1 MSVPLAAHVL
11 ISVQCDENTPC
22 KPCHDL
28 GLECRFERPS
38 KRRGPPNRHAEALKR
53 QKMESGGMPGQS
65 GSNSPTHA
73 AQALA
78 SFAQTPFYKQNMETI
93 APLPI
98 VGALIQDY
106 FTYIHPMIPIPHE
119 PSFREALD
127 GREDNTNPI
136 FLALLTAM
144 VGCVVACFPA
154 RLRQHHRTQ
163 NIGGSLDP
171 VDCVQRCH
179 AIIVQARE
187 PNYLDREFTVHDAAI
202 SYLLGMTGVYTR
214 NWHKARIYLEQ
225 CLTMSR
231 LLGVHKANGPDFTNA
246 DGSPSLAPSTN
257 GHDLSDQHVQPN
269 VVFVELGKRVFWLV
283 FMAVKTLQ
291 QLGVPSEE
299 LNILPASKAKPYPSL
314 PVEVDDGSVTHT
326 RIFDQPEGIVPEL
339 RGFNANVRLHLAYN
353 KFSILES
360 TEYVD
365 EVPASDI
372 QKRLI
377 KQSLQSIRHIAQ
389 EAVSHVSLKIEPPA
403 ESAPPQ
409 PNYPSPVQGVPGSH
423 HEDPFRNNQYYYLQ
437 HRRVQLEVQRINIL
451 ASELSS
457 RSYLIEKYYKLD
469 NAPSSPP
476 NEIAH
481 DIMDEREDL
490 VTDFVALLNTIHNY
504 KMEFTAAGFVR

>member
-1 MSVPLAAHVL
+1 
-11 ISVQCDENTPC
+11 
-22 KPCHDL
+22 
-28 GLECRFERPS
+28 
-38 KRRGPPNRHAEALKR
+38 
-53 QKMESGGMPGQS
+53 MPGQT
-65 GSNSPTHA
+65 GSTSPTHA

-98 VGALIQDY
+98 VEALIQDY
-106 FTYIHPMIPIPHE
+106 FTYIHPLIPIPHE
-119 PSFREALD
+119 PSFREALSR
-127 GREDNTNPI
+127 REDNTNPT
-136 FLALLTAM
+136 FLALLTSM

-187 PNYLDREFTVHDAAI
+187 PNYLDREFTVHDAGI

-214 NWHKARIYLEQ
+214 NWHKARVYLEQ

-231 LLGVHKANGPDFTNA
+231 LLGIHKASGPDYINA

-269 VVFVELGKRVFWLV
+269 VVFVELGKRVFWLI

-326 RIFDQPEGIVPEL
+326 RLFDQPEGVAPEIS
-339 RGFNANVRLHLAYN
+339 GFNANVRLHLSYN

-360 TEYVD
+360 SEFVD
-365 EVPASDI
+365 EVIAFDT
-372 QKRLI
+372 QRRLI
-377 KQSLQSIRHIAQ
+377 KQSLQSVRQTAQ
-389 EAVSHVSLKIEPPA
+389 DAITNLSLKIEPV
-403 ESAPPQ
+403 EGAPQQ
-409 PNYPSPVQGVPGSH
+409 PNYPSPVQGMPGSQPQ
-423 HEDPFRNNQYYYLQ
+423 DAFRDSQYYYIQ
-437 HRRVQLEVQRINIL
+437 HRRVQLEVQKINIL
-451 ASELSS
+451 ASGLSS
-457 RSYLIEKYYKLD
+457 RSYLIEKYYKIE
-469 NAPSSPP
+469 NVSSNSSSSSPNP
-476 NEIAH
+476 PAH
-481 DIMDEREDL
+481 DIREEREDL

-504 KMEFTAAGFVR
+504 KMEFTSAGFVSFLPLI